1 MRPVAHHAD
10 DQHAENRA
18 QNRSLAA
25 RKRRA
30 ADDGRGN
37 DVGFEAKAGPA
48 RLSAWQKR
56 EARNSRERRESARR
70 ATGRG
75 TGRPSL
81 DYDRFVNCRR
91 KQRAAALRPPR
102 AHARDRS
109 HKQLVKRSLNRR
121 NWFGTSIAYMAGGP
135 GFEPRLTESE
145 FVRAS

>member
-18 QNRSLAA
+18 QNRSLAS

-48 RLSAWQKR
+48 RLSAW
-56 EARNSRERRESARR
+56 ARR

-91 KQRAAALRPPR
+91 KQRAAASRPPR
-102 AHARDRS
+102 AYVPGRS
-109 HKQLVKRSLNRR
+109 QKQLDKRSRIRR
-121 NWFGTSIAYMAGGP
+121 NWFGTSIAYLAALLGCLSNHA
-135 GFEPRLTESE
+135 RRSES
-145 FVRAS
+145 

>member
-56 EARNSRERRESARR
+56 EAQNSRERRESARR

-75 TGRPSL
+75 TGRPSGTPP
-81 DYDRFVNCRR
+81 F
-91 KQRAAALRPPR
+91 RAVAVYFP
-102 AHARDRS
+102 S
-109 HKQLVKRSLNRR
+109 
-121 NWFGTSIAYMAGGP
+121 
-135 GFEPRLTESE
+135 TE
-145 FVRAS
+145 VPT

>member
-18 QNRSLAA
+18 QNGSLAA

-56 EARNSRERRESARR
+56 EAQNSRERRESARPGHPVDLVSTTTDLLI
-70 ATGRG
+70 AGENKGRLP
-75 TGRPSL
+75 R
-81 DYDRFVNCRR
+81 
-91 KQRAAALRPPR
+91 ALRAGMSPA
-102 AHARDRS
+102 AHRS
-109 HKQLVKRSLNRR
+109 S
-121 NWFGTSIAYMAGGP
+121 WTSAPAFGAIG
-135 GFEPRLTESE
+135 SE
-145 FVRAS
+145 RQ